1 MMKWYQLNVE
11 QVEQKLH
18 VTTNRG
24 LTKDQIN
31 QRRKQFG
38 YNVVEGEKPISRW
51 LILLKQFQDF
61 LILVLLAATL
71 IAGMLGEYIDAIAIM
86 VIVLV
91 NGFIGFFQEQKAEK
105 SLEKLKELSA
115 PVAHVL
121 RDGEWM
127 KIPSKE
133 VVVGD
138 VMRITSAVKRPPL
151 VILMKIPSKE
161 VVVGDV
167 MRITSGG
174 RLTADIR
181 IVKSNGIETEE
192 SALTGESLPVMK
204 HATAIKKDQLD
215 AQDQVN
221 MAFMGTI
228 VTRGTGIGI
237 VVGTGMNTIMG
248 QIASL
253 MVKTKKITTPLEHK
267 LAELGKLLIVVVL
280 ILTAVVVGI
289 GVHNGHPIYEMF
301 LAGVSLAVA
310 AIPEGLPAIV
320 TVALS
325 LGVQRMIRRKAI
337 VRKLSAVETLGC
349 ASVICSDKTGTITEN
364 QMTVKEMFLN
374 GKQLD
379 VTGDGYD
386 IKGEFILNHHK
397 LDRDYPN
404 LESMLLYGMLC
415 NHATLQVKK
424 GKYFV
429 DGDPTDGA
437 LLVAARKIGLLH
449 LENEKYKTIKEIP
462 FDSERKRMSIIVEDE
477 NKRKFL
483 ITKGAPEILLP
494 RSTYY
499 LDRDGRKVLKNKHHI
514 ENAIDQMAEK
524 ALRTLAICVRPLGRN
539 DSLDTKIGR
548 ASCRESV

>member
-1 MMKWYQLNVE
+1 MKWYQLDVD

-24 LTKDQIN
+24 LTKEQIN

-51 LILLKQFQDF
+51 LLLLKQFQDF
-61 LILVLLAATL
+61 LIVVLLAATL
-71 IAGMLGEYIDAIAIM
+71 IAGVLGEYIDAIAIM

-138 VMRITSAVKRPPL
+138 VM
-151 VILMKIPSKE
+151 KIMS
-161 VVVGDV
+161 GD
-167 MRITSGG
+167 

-181 IVKSNGIETEE
+181 ITQANGLETEE
-192 SALTGESLPVMK
+192 STLTGESLPVMK
-204 HATAIKKDQLD
+204 HATAIQKDQLD

-221 MAFMGTI
+221 MGFMGTL
-228 VTRGTGIGI
+228 VTRGMGTGI
-237 VVGTGMNTIMG
+237 VVGTGMNTVMG

-267 LAELGKLLIVVVL
+267 LAELGKILIVVVL
-280 ILTAVVVGI
+280 VLTATVVGI
-289 GVHNGHPIYEMF
+289 GVHNGHPVYEMF

-337 VRKLSAVETLGC
+337 VRQLSAVETLGC

-364 QMTVKEMFLN
+364 Q
-374 GKQLD
+374 
-379 VTGDGYD
+379 
-386 IKGEFILNHHK
+386 
-397 LDRDYPN
+397 
-404 LESMLLYGMLC
+404 
-415 NHATLQVKK
+415 
-424 GKYFV
+424 
-429 DGDPTDGA
+429 
-437 LLVAARKIGLLH
+437 
-449 LENEKYKTIKEIP
+449 
-462 FDSERKRMSIIVEDE
+462 
-477 NKRKFL
+477 
-483 ITKGAPEILLP
+483 
-494 RSTYY
+494 
-499 LDRDGRKVLKNKHHI
+499 
-514 ENAIDQMAEK
+514 
-524 ALRTLAICVRPLGRN
+524 
-539 DSLDTKIGR
+539 IGR
-548 ASCRESV
+548 AHV